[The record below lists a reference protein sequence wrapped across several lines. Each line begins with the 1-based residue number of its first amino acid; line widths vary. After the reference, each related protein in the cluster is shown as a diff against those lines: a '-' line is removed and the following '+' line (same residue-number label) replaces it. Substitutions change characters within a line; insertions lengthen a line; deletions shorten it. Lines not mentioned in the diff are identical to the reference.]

1 MLFDL
6 QELAMDLFEAR
17 LIPDMVSSYKS
28 IQRLTTEHG
37 IYTKEYGDD
46 TEFRANSQSAAGS
59 KNLEMLS

>member
-1 MLFDL
+1 
-6 QELAMDLFEAR
+6 MDLFEAR